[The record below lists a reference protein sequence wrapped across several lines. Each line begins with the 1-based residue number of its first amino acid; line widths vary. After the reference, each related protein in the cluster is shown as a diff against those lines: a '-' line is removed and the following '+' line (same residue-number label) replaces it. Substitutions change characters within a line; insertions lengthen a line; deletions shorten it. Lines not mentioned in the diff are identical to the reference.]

1 MLSYAQ
7 LSHIIYISYIIFSL
21 NYVIFKIKNEM
32 LCPVLAIDTV
42 NAVQNPILQSLV
54 YILIN

>member
-1 MLSYAQ
+1 
-7 LSHIIYISYIIFSL
+7 
-21 NYVIFKIKNEM
+21 M